1 MDPLPRPPGSLLGRD
16 EDRARIVERLRSV
29 RWVTLTGLGG
39 VGKTRLALAVGARFE
54 DGGEAVAY
62 CDAVGLRAVD
72 ELGPAVAQALGVD
85 LLPHDR
91 AARAPGPRL
100 ATVLARRKEPLLLI
114 LDNLEHLAA
123 TAGDVLGDWLARV
136 PELRLLVTS
145 RVALGKSD
153 EVVVPVLPIGADSP
167 ESPAVALLI
176 ARANAPAGSPWRDDR
191 AALQRLAA
199 RLDGIPLALELAA
212 GRAAFSSPG
221 ALAALLDERLS
232 LGAADRDPLKRGA
245 SRDAAVAWSWGEL
258 PAAFRDA
265 LARLAVINGS
275 FDLEL
280 AAAVIGGSRVA
291 ALEAMEVLARHSLL
305 VSEAPV
311 DAAAAPRQR
320 LLETVRDFAMAQ
332 AEPEVLSAARDALA
346 EALLG
351 RVEPHLS
358 AFSRALPP
366 EVSRLVARDRDLF
379 LGVLRRG
386 LSDPQPLALTQAL
399 RVAAAL
405 VPLFQR
411 AGFGRVATGL
421 AMALLDN
428 DAIEKTPLPARLGAA
443 MVTVVGA
450 AGEADAA
457 AAIDRLVARLS
468 GWLAVGGDALLIRGA
483 VGIIHYYRWDLRPL
497 LALAESALRSEV
509 AARSPELVA
518 YATAALVSARR
529 GLGLAVLD
537 EDDARLDAVLR
548 RLGPTDVAAAALVGL
563 TRAFLATQLGD
574 PARGLALA
582 TEGRARARAEGLG
595 WFEALNALECGRALA
610 DLGRLEEAEVVLAE
624 ALAGFDP
631 KSAVRERQETELDL
645 ALVAIARG
653 RYDEARARLTAT
665 ADALETRFE
674 RAFHTALGA
683 ACGALLGQVAQ
694 AGQTGRVAQR
704 EVVTLELTETVED
717 GTCLA
722 LAALGR
728 TTDEVAAARVEGTAA
743 ARHAFRARLAVELL
757 DASQALV
764 DGVEGAAIAIAT
776 DGTAFRAGAAWVD
789 LASRPLAKHLVMAL
803 AEARLARRG
812 EAISREALAEVL
824 WPDERM
830 SITSRD
836 QRLHTAVSALRKLGL
851 DALESH
857 AGGYRLDP
865 TRALVRV
872 VAAAWPGPAGALQRA
887 RGRGRPRAR

>member
-16 EDRARIVERLRSV
+16 DDRARVVERLRSV

-39 VGKTRLALAVGARFE
+39 VGKTRLALAVGAHVE
-54 DGGEAVAY
+54 DSGEAVAY
-62 CDAVGLRAVD
+62 CDAVGLRGVD
-72 ELGPAVAQALGVD
+72 ELGPAVAQTLGID
-85 LLPHDR
+85 LLPNDR
-91 AARAPGPRL
+91 AGRAPGPRL
-100 ATVLARRKEPLLLI
+100 ASVLARRKEPLLLI

-123 TAGDVLGDWLARV
+123 TAGDVLADWLARV

-145 RVALGKSD
+145 RVALGKAD

-176 ARANAPAGSPWRDDR
+176 ARANAPPGSPWRDDR

-212 GRAAFSSPG
+212 GRSAFSSPG

-232 LGAADRDPLKRGA
+232 LGAGDRDPLARGA

-258 PAAFRDA
+258 PTAFRDA

-305 VSEAPV
+305 VPEPQV
-311 DAAAAPRQR
+311 DPTVAPRQR

-332 AEPEVLSAARDALA
+332 AAPEVLGAARDALA

-366 EVSRLVARDRDLF
+366 EVARVVARDRDLF

-399 RVAAAL
+399 RVAAAV

-421 AMALLDN
+421 AMALLDH

-457 AAIDRLVARLS
+457 ATIDRLVARLS
-468 GWLAVGGDALLIRGA
+468 GWLAGSGDALLIRGA

-497 LALAESALRSEV
+497 LALAESVLRSEI

-518 YATAALVSARR
+518 YGTAAWVSARR

-537 EDDARLDAVLR
+537 EDDARLASVAE
-548 RLGPTDVAAAALVGL
+548 RLGPADVAAAALVGL

-582 TEGRARARAEGLG
+582 TEGRASARAAGLG
-595 WFEALNALECGRALA
+595 WIEALHALECGRALA
-610 DLGRLEEAEVVLAE
+610 DLGRLEEAETVLAE

-631 KSAVRERQETELDL
+631 KSAVRERQETGLDL

-653 RYDEARARLTAT
+653 RYDEARARLAAT
-665 ADALETRFE
+665 AGALETRFE
-674 RAFHTALGA
+674 RAFHAALGA
-683 ACGALLGQVAQ
+683 ACGALSGQVGQ
-694 AGQTGRVAQR
+694 AEATA
-704 EVVTLELTETVED
+704 LESTETVED
-717 GTCLA
+717 GTFLA

-728 TTDEVAAARVEGTAA
+728 PAAEVTAALREGVAAMP
-743 ARHAFRARLAVELL
+743 HSFRARIAVELL
-757 DASQALV
+757 DACQALV

-789 LASRPLAKHLVMAL
+789 LASRPLAKHLAMAV

-812 EAISREALAEVL
+812 EPISREALAEVL

-830 SITSRD
+830 SATSRD
-836 QRLHTAVSALRKLGL
+836 QRLHTAVSTLRKLGL

-872 VAAAWPGPAGALQRA
+872 VASAWPGPAGELRRA

>member
-16 EDRARIVERLRSV
+16 DDRARVVERLRSV

-54 DGGEAVAY
+54 DDGEAVAY
-62 CDAVGLRAVD
+62 CDAVGLRAVN
-72 ELGPAVAQALGVD
+72 ELGPAVAQALGID
-85 LLPHDR
+85 LLPDDR

-100 ATVLARRKEPLLLI
+100 ATVLARRKEPLVLI

-123 TAGDVLGDWLARV
+123 TAGDVLADWLARV

-145 RVALGKSD
+145 RVALGKTD

-176 ARANAPAGSPWRDDR
+176 ARAKAPAGSPWRDDR

-232 LGAADRDPLKRGA
+232 LGAADRDPLTRGA

-258 PAAFRDA
+258 PTAFRDA

-291 ALEAMEVLARHSLL
+291 GLEAMEVLARHSLL
-305 VSEAPV
+305 VSEAQV
-311 DAAAAPRQR
+311 DAAIAPRQR

-332 AEPEVLSAARDALA
+332 AAPEVLSAARDALA

-366 EVSRLVARDRDLF
+366 ELARLVARDRDLY

-450 AGEADAA
+450 AGEADAR

-518 YATAALVSARR
+518 YATAAQVSARR

-548 RLGPTDVAAAALVGL
+548 RLGPADVAAAALVGL

-610 DLGRLEEAEVVLAE
+610 DLGRLEEAEAVLAE

-653 RYDEARARLTAT
+653 RYEEARARLAAT

-683 ACGALLGQVAQ
+683 ACGALSGQVAQ
-694 AGQTGRVAQR
+694 R
-704 EVVTLELTETVED
+704 EAVTLELTETVED

-728 TTDEVAAARVEGTAA
+728 TADEVAAARVEGTAA
-743 ARHAFRARLAVELL
+743 ASHAFRARLAVELL
-757 DASQALV
+757 DAGQALV

-789 LASRPLAKHLVMAL
+789 LASRPLAKHLAMAL

-812 EAISREALAEVL
+812 EAISRETLAEVL

-830 SITSRD
+830 NITSRD

-872 VAAAWPGPAGALQRA
+872 VAAAWPGPAGELQRA